1 MTIARVGLVLLIG
14 LGAGTV
20 SFVPCA
26 AAQQP
31 VAPGAAGD
39 EAEHE
44 ALRQLKALYEAA
56 IRDNKVEALGPYFS
70 SDIHGVMVTGRVVT
84 SVGELKQYWT
94 DIHAL
99 IGEGGSYT
107 TTLNPE
113 RSVIV
118 GDVALA
124 RGSSDDVVVTS
135 DKQEFRF
142 TSFWTAVLQKQE
154 GRWKLLQVQGTI
166 DPVDN
171 PFVREFRRRSLQLAI
186 PISALGGL
194 VIGLGVAWFMR
205 KRAVRAT

>member
-1 MTIARVGLVLLIG
+1 MMIARVGVVLLIG
-14 LGAGTV
+14 LGTFGEPFA
-20 SFVPCA
+20 SRA

-31 VAPGAAGD
+31 AAPVVAND

-84 SVGELKQYWT
+84 SVGELQQYWT
-94 DIHAL
+94 DIRAL
-99 IGEGGSYT
+99 IGEGGTYT

-113 RSVIV
+113 RSILV

-142 TSFWTAVLQKQE
+142 TSYWTAVLQKQE
-154 GRWKLLQVQGTI
+154 GRWKLVQVQGTI

-194 VIGLGVAWFMR
+194 VVGLGVGWFMR
-205 KRAVRAT
+205 KRAARAT